1 MRIALASITALA
13 LAAPAFATPV
23 EDFRALIADYEA
35 FTAER
40 NLSARARRGD
50 LEAAASWPDVSLE
63 EIETWDD
70 SMAGFDA
77 RIDAIDP
84 ADLPADEQANYAVL
98 AYTLDSA
105 VAVPSHDHLHGPLHQ

>member
-23 EDFRALIADYEA
+23 EDFRDLIADYEA

-40 NLSARARRGD
+40 NLGARARAGD
-50 LEAAASWPDVSLE
+50 LEAAASWPDSSLSA
-63 EIETWDD
+63 IEDWDEG
-70 SMAGFDA
+70 MAGFDA

-84 ADLPADEQANYAVL
+84 ADLPADFFRAAT
-98 AYTLDSA
+98 ATLRGGMRLILIQESR
-105 VAVPSHDHLHGPLHQ
+105 